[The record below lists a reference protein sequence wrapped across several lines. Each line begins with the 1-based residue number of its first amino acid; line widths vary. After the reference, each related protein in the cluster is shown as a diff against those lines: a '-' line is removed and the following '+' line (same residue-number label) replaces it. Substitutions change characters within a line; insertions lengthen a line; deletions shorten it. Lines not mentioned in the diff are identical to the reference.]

1 MKQLR
6 NSERLALIAIVPAVL
21 VFGERA
27 VLWAQATIKTWQA
40 GETLTAEDL
49 NQNFEELRDA
59 LATTQLGRSPETA
72 AASCKALY
80 DAGQR
85 VSGPAYVR
93 VAASANPNLAETPLL
108 VYCEQVAHGGGWAL
122 VYNSVMGT
130 DSRFFWNI
138 PYAERLTRRGR
149 VSLDTNFYDGALYQT
164 ASAEY
169 FDVVED
175 LQGQEFTMFVAS
187 ASGINNS
194 TMRFSE
200 PQLVE
205 GVSSLYN
212 NHFAEG
218 WSAPD
223 FDGDPHETYNC
234 AAEYSQVTQHY
245 GACWGYSL
253 GSDASNDDGNEDAN
267 VGPHVRAATVTGI
280 HDDGSTYT
288 RVRRISRFV
297 RW

>member
-1 MKQLR
+1 MKQLKS
-6 NSERLALIAIVPAVL
+6 SERWAIIAAIPAVL

-49 NQNFEELRDA
+49 NHNFDELREA

-72 AASCKALY
+72 ADSCKTLY

-93 VAASANPNLAETPLL
+93 VAASANANLADTPQL

-138 PYAERLTRRGR
+138 PFAERLTRRGR
-149 VSLDTNFYDGALYQT
+149 PSIDANFYDGALYQM

-169 FDVVED
+169 LDVVED
-175 LQGQEFTMFVAS
+175 LRGHEFTMFVAS
-187 ASGINNS
+187 ATGINNS
-194 TMRFSE
+194 TMRFIG
-200 PQLVE
+200 PTLID
-205 GVSSLYN
+205 GTSSLYN

-218 WSAPD
+218 WSSPD
-223 FDGDPHETYNC
+223 FDGDTHETYNC
-234 AAEYSQVTQHY
+234 AEEYSQVTQHY
-245 GACWGYSL
+245 GSCWGYNL
-253 GSDASNDDGNEDAN
+253 GSDASNEDGNEDAN
-267 VGPHVRAATVTGI
+267 VGPHVRAATVDGI
-280 HDDGSTYT
+280 YDDGSGYT
-288 RVRRISRFV
+288 RVRRISRYV

>member
-6 NSERLALIAIVPAVL
+6 SSERWAIIVAIPAVL

-49 NQNFEELRDA
+49 NQNFDELRDA

-85 VSGPAYVR
+85 VSGLAYVR
-93 VAASANPNLAETPLL
+93 VAASADANRSDTPQL

-122 VYNSVMGT
+122 VYNSVLGT

-138 PYAERLTRRGR
+138 PYAQRLARRGHA
-149 VSLDTNFYDGALYQT
+149 SIDANFYDGGLYQM
-164 ASAEY
+164 ANAEY
-169 FDVVED
+169 LDVVED
-175 LQGQEFTMFVAS
+175 LQGQEFTLFVAT

-194 TMRFSE
+194 TMRFAE
-200 PQLVE
+200 PSLIE

-223 FDGDPHETYNC
+223 FDGDTSEANC
-234 AAEYSQVTQHY
+234 AEMYSQVTQHY
-245 GACWGYSL
+245 GSCWSYNL
-253 GSDASNDDGNEDAN
+253 GSDASNDAGNEDAN
-267 VGPHVRAATVTGI
+267 VGPHLRGTTVEGIAT
-280 HDDGSTYT
+280 DGTTYT